1 MLFSADCRLVD
12 SSYCRAV
19 LKKKSPNCKNR
30 QSKKIFWLLTKFGK
44 KNADLYKSAFF
55 VKRGNYRL

>member
-1 MLFSADCRLVD
+1 MLFSADCRLVE

-19 LKKKSPNCKNR
+19 LKKKAQTSKIAN
-30 QSKKIFWLLTKFGK
+30 QKKIFWLLTKFGK

>member
-1 MLFSADCRLVD
+1 MLFSADCRLVE

-19 LKKKSPNCKNR
+19 LKKKSPNFKNR
-30 QSKKIFWLLTKFGK
+30 QSKKVFWLLTKFGK

>member
-1 MLFSADCRLVD
+1 MLFSADCRLVE

-44 KNADLYKSAFF
+44 K
-55 VKRGNYRL
+55 KRGLIQIRVFC